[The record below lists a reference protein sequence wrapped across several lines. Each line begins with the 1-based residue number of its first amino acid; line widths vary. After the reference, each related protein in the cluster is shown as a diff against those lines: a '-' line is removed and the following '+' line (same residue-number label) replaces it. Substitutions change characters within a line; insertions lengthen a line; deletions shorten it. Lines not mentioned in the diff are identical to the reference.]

1 MMPMTPILT
10 SAVAPAE
17 LPVDPELVSPVA
29 RPPQSPWG
37 IFWRE
42 FKKSPV
48 ALVGGGILAVFY
60 LGALLAPFL
69 APYSMETQARELSWA
84 PPSRIHFIDSEG
96 RFHARPFVYGHRVVS
111 AGAKRYS
118 EDAGTVFPIR
128 FMAKGDPYRFF
139 GLRLE
144 RHLFGVDKPGRI
156 FLFGADLYG
165 RDIFSRILYGSR
177 VSLTIGI
184 VGIAVS
190 FSLGLLL
197 GGVAGF
203 FGGATDTLMMRLTEI
218 LMSVP
223 SLYMILALRSVFP
236 DDMPSDRMY
245 LAIVGI
251 LSLIAW
257 ASLSRIIRGMVL
269 SIRQNEFVT
278 AARALGVNN
287 LRVIVRHILPNTL
300 SFTIVAATI
309 SVPSYILGEV
319 ALSFL
324 GVGIQEPQ
332 ASWGLMLSQAQN
344 VSVLQ
349 SFSWVLAPGYFIFI
363 TVLAFNFLGDGL
375 RDALD
380 PRKVR

>member
-1 MMPMTPILT
+1 LT
-10 SAVAPAE
+10 RGE
-17 LPVDPELVSPVA
+17 
-29 RPPQSPWG
+29 
-37 IFWRE
+37 
-42 FKKSPV
+42 
-48 ALVGGGILAVFY
+48 
-60 LGALLAPFL
+60 
-69 APYSMETQARELSWA
+69 
-84 PPSRIHFIDSEG
+84 
-96 RFHARPFVYGHRVVS
+96 
-111 AGAKRYS
+111 
-118 EDAGTVFPIR
+118 
-128 FMAKGDPYRFF
+128 PYRLL
-139 GLRLE
+139 GLRLD
-144 RHLFGVDKPGRI
+144 RHLFGVDRPGRI

-165 RDIFSRILYGSR
+165 RDAFSRILYGSR
-177 VSLTIGI
+177 VSLTVGL
-184 VGIAVS
+184 VGIAIS
-190 FSLGLLL
+190 FTFGLLL
-197 GGVAGF
+197 GGIAGF
-203 FGGATDTLMMRLTEI
+203 FGGLTDTVMMRVTEV

-223 SLYMILALRSVFP
+223 GLYMILALRSIFP

-245 LAIVGI
+245 MAIVGI

-278 AARALGVNN
+278 AARALGMGR
-287 LRVIVRHILPNTL
+287 LRIIIRHILPNTL

-309 SVPSYILGEV
+309 SVPGYILGEV

-332 ASWGLMLSQAQN
+332 ASWGLMLAQAQN

-349 SFSWVLAPGYFIFI
+349 TFSWVLAPGYFIFI

>member
-1 MMPMTPILT
+1 MTSIIT
-10 SAVAPAE
+10 GAVAPMELPAE
-17 LPVDPELVSPVA
+17 LEAA

-48 ALVGGGILAVFY
+48 ALAGGAILAVFY
-60 LGALLAPFL
+60 LGALFAPFL
-69 APYSMETQARELSWA
+69 APYGMESQSRELSWA
-84 PPSRIHFIDSEG
+84 PPTRIHFIDAEG
-96 RFHARPFVYGHRVVS
+96 RLHGRPFVYGHRMVS
-111 AGAKRYS
+111 LAAKRYA
-118 EDAGTVFPIR
+118 EDQSVVFPIR
-128 FMAKGDPYRFF
+128 FLPRGEPYRLL
-139 GLRLE
+139 GVRLD
-144 RHLFGVDKPGRI
+144 RHVFGVDQPGRI

-165 RDIFSRILYGSR
+165 RDTFSRILYGSR
-177 VSLTIGI
+177 ISLT
-184 VGIAVS
+184 VGILGIAIS
-190 FSLGLLL
+190 FTFGLLL
-197 GGVAGF
+197 GGIAGF
-203 FGGATDTLMMRLTEI
+203 FGGVTDTIMMRLTEV
-218 LMSVP
+218 LMSIP
-223 SLYMILALRSVFP
+223 GLYLILALRSVFP

-245 LAIVGI
+245 MAIVGI
-251 LSLIAW
+251 LSLIVW

-278 AARALGVNN
+278 AARALGMNR
-287 LRVIVRHILPNTL
+287 LRIIVRHILPNTL

-309 SVPSYILGEV
+309 SVPGYILGEV

-349 SFSWVLAPGYFIFI
+349 RFSWVLAPGYFIFI